1 MENEDDVGLSQ
12 PPRVMIVD
20 GGSRHRSAMDD
31 LTRALRDSENGITIV
46 TGSDADRRTLSDGLR
61 RSLTRSILMAGLHV
75 TATATASA
83 GNKVLSDQGN
93 KPYYRQFEK
102 KGKKK

>member
-12 PPRVMIVD
+12 PPRVVIVD
-20 GGSRHRSAMDD
+20 GDSRHRSAMDG

-75 TATATASA
+75 TATAAAST

-102 KGKKK
+102 KGRKK